1 MLIFLALLILGPE
14 PGHFLQRIFQGD
26 LLRSALGAFVPL
38 HSSSLLQTLSELL
51 LLEHTSHSH
60 VVLLKYRILGACHL
74 FCGRC

>member
-14 PGHFLQRIFQGD
+14 PFQIRQRICLGD
-26 LLRSALGAFVPL
+26 LLLAALSAFVPL

-60 VVLLKYRILGACHL
+60 VVLLKYRILGAGHL